1 MGFLPMT
8 PENLGHYRIVE
19 KLSEGGWGTV
29 YLAHDERLDRDVALK
44 VLSAGTVADVNDRK
58 QFRREALPSP
68 N

>member
-1 MGFLPMT
+1 MT
-8 PENLGHYRIVE
+8 PESLGHYRIVE

-44 VLSAGTVADVNDRK
+44 VLSVGTLANEDNRNGSARK
-58 QFRREALPSP
+58 RLPLP